1 MRNKVLSISSTVQPD
16 NRMDF
21 NEWCRELNVSYNSV
35 DTHQNTGLAR
45 GRAIMRD
52 IRENRMNMAVD
63 DDGIWSTIKGIIH
76 RV

>member
-1 MRNKVLSISSTVQPD
+1 MRNKVLSISRTVQPD
-16 NRMDF
+16 NRMGF

-35 DTHQNTGLAR
+35 DIQQNNGLER

-52 IRENRMNMAVD
+52 IRIGRMNMSE
-63 DDGIWSTIKGIIH
+63 DGVWSTIKGIIR

>member
-1 MRNKVLSISSTVQPD
+1 MRNKVLSISSTVEPD

-21 NEWCRELNVSYNSV
+21 NEWCRELNVSYHSV

-52 IRENRMNMAVD
+52 IRENRTNMAAD
-63 DDGIWSTIKGIIH
+63 DESIWSTIKGIIH

>member
-1 MRNKVLSISSTVQPD
+1 MRNKVLSISRTVQPD
-16 NRMDF
+16 NRMGF

-35 DTHQNTGLAR
+35 DIQQNNGLER

-52 IRENRMNMAVD
+52 IRIGRMNMSE
-63 DDGIWSTIKGIIH
+63 DGVWSTIKGIIH